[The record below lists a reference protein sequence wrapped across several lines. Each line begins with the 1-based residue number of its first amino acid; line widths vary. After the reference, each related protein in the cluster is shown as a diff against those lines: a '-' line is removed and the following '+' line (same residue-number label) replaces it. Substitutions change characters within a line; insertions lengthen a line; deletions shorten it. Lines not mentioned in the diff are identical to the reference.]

1 MAAPVKEKL
10 AGLRHVALDLDGTI
24 YRGGSLFP
32 ESLPFLALLEEL
44 GIEYSFLTNNSS
56 RGVRDYVH
64 HLSEMG
70 VKAGAERVL
79 ISTQAAVRHFRKNLP
94 SIKKLFVVGTAGMME
109 DLSDAGFI
117 CDSETPE
124 AVVVGFDPEL
134 SYSRLCE
141 GAWWIKSGLPFIATH
156 PDRVCPTD
164 ARTILVDCGSICA
177 ALKEATGR
185 EPDAVTGKP
194 EACMLETVFDAHSL
208 APSQLAMVGD
218 RLYTDM
224 AMAHRVGA
232 ISVLVLTGETTASE
246 AAAARPR
253 PEIIAK
259 NLAEFGVLIR
269 AAREEASLS
278 GQISSTKADSLAQ

>member
-32 ESLPFLALLEEL
+32 ESLPFLALLDEL
-44 GIEYSFLTNNSS
+44 GIGYSFLTNNSS
-56 RGVRDYVH
+56 RGVRDYIH

-70 VKAGAERVL
+70 VKAGRERVL

-117 CDSETPE
+117 CDNETPE

-208 APSQLAMVGD
+208 APGQLAMVGD

-232 ISVLVLTGETTASE
+232 ISVLVLTGETTAAE

-259 NLAEFGVLIR
+259 NLGEFGALIR

-278 GQISSTKADSLAQ
+278 ERISSTKAGGLAQ